1 MQKQNILKTPLP
13 PPLATTNVPANR
25 VNVAHT
31 TSEQSSLHT
40 WSIVLAGGEGE
51 RLRALTKRW
60 LGGHRPKQYCA
71 FVGQRS
77 MLQHTL
83 DRAIVLSGT
92 DRTLVVVARQH
103 APEVWDHLD
112 IIHWEQTILQPRNCG
127 TAPGIF
133 LPLAHIYMKD
143 PEAIV
148 LILPS
153 DHFVFPE
160 AGFLTA
166 LQRVV
171 ATAHR
176 LPDKLVLLGA
186 HADCPETEYG
196 WILPGSIVDQV
207 DGHIVRTVESFR
219 EKPNRPAAETLLAA
233 GGLWNTM
240 VMAARVKTLWKLG
253 EHFPTMMKAFESL
266 THYLGNERES
276 QMLDSIYETMPDI
289 NFSSHLV
296 ENIPAATVVIE
307 LRDVVWSDWGNE
319 ERITETLGRIGKTPL
334 FTKPLVVP
342 AVSPGLRTG
351 SDSESKLARREQP
364 GRVAVERHWPTP

>member
-1 MQKQNILKTPLP
+1 MQKQTILKTPLQP
-13 PPLATTNVPANR
+13 PFGT
-25 VNVAHT
+25 VAVVEDRADT
-31 TSEQSSLHT
+31 VLGTSEQPFPDT

-60 LGGHRPKQYCA
+60 LGVHRPKQYCA

-83 DRAIVLSGT
+83 DRAVVLSGT
-92 DRTLVVVARQH
+92 NRTLVVVARQH
-103 APEVWDHLD
+103 APEMWEHLD
-112 IIHWEQTILQPRNCG
+112 KIHWEQTILQPRNCG

-240 VMAARVKTLWKLG
+240 VMATRVKTLWKLG
-253 EHFPTMMKAFESL
+253 GQYPAMMKAFESL

-276 QMLDSIYETMPDI
+276 QMLDSIYESMPNI

-296 ENIPAATVVIE
+296 EKIPATTVVIE
-307 LRDVVWSDWGNE
+307 LRDVVWSDWGDE
-319 ERITETLGRIGKTPL
+319 GRITKTLGRIGKTPF
-334 FTKPLVVP
+334 FTKPPVVP

-351 SDSESKLARREQP
+351 SEGQSKLARSEQP
-364 GRVAVERHWPTP
+364 GRPAFGRHWPTP

>member
-1 MQKQNILKTPLP
+1 
-13 PPLATTNVPANR
+13 
-25 VNVAHT
+25 
-31 TSEQSSLHT
+31 
-40 WSIVLAGGEGE
+40 
-51 RLRALTKRW
+51 
-60 LGGHRPKQYCA
+60 
-71 FVGQRS
+71 

-83 DRAIVLSGT
+83 DRAVVLSGT
-92 DRTLVVVARQH
+92 DRILVVVARQH
-103 APEVWDHLD
+103 APDVWEHLD
-112 IIHWEQTILQPRNCG
+112 KIHWEQTILQPRNCG

-133 LPLAHIYMKD
+133 LPLAHIYLKD

-186 HADCPETEYG
+186 HADSPETEYG
-196 WILPGSIVDQV
+196 WIQPGPTIDWV
-207 DGHIVRTVESFR
+207 DGHAVRAVTRFR
-219 EKPNRPAAETLLAA
+219 EKPNRSDAETLLAT

-240 VMAARVKTLWKLG
+240 VMATRVKTLWELG
-253 EHFPTMMKAFESL
+253 RHIPEMMAAFGDL
-266 THYLGNERES
+266 THYLGSERES
-276 QMLDSIYETMPDI
+276 QMLDSIYESMPTA

-296 ENIPAATVVIE
+296 EKIPEGTVVVE
-307 LRDVVWSDWGNE
+307 LRGVVWSDWGNE

-334 FTKPLVVP
+334 FNWCPEVL
-342 AVSPGLRTG
+342 SLTG
-351 SDSESKLARREQP
+351 
-364 GRVAVERHWPTP
+364 ERQDRAG

>member
-1 MQKQNILKTPLP
+1 MQKQTILKTPLQP
-13 PPLATTNVPANR
+13 PFGTVAVVEDRAATALG
-25 VNVAHT
+25 
-31 TSEQSSLHT
+31 TSEQISADN

-83 DRAIVLSGT
+83 DRAVVLSGA

-112 IIHWEQTILQPRNCG
+112 KIHWEQTILQPRNCG

-133 LPLAHIYMKD
+133 LPLVHIYLKD

-186 HADCPETEYG
+186 HADYPETEYG
-196 WILPGSIVDQV
+196 WIQPGKVIDQV
-207 DGHIVRTVESFR
+207 DGYLVRTVEHFR
-219 EKPNRPAAETLLAA
+219 EKPNLSDAKTLLAA
-233 GGLWNTM
+233 DGLWNTM
-240 VMAARVKTLWKLG
+240 VMAARVRTLWELG
-253 EHFPTMMKAFESL
+253 RYVPAMMTAFAAL
-266 THYLGNERES
+266 PHYLGSERES
-276 QMLDSIYETMPDI
+276 QMLDSIYESMPDV

-296 ENIPAATVVIE
+296 ERVPAASVVVE
-307 LRDVVWSDWGNE
+307 LSGVVWSDWGNE

-342 AVSPGLRTG
+342 AVPARTPHWQR
-351 SDSESKLARREQP
+351 RREQARAP
-364 GRVAVERHWPTP
+364 

>member
-1 MQKQNILKTPLP
+1 MQKQVTLTTSLQPLFGTVGAVADPAGTTLGMEQLP
-13 PPLATTNVPANR
+13 PD
-25 VNVAHT
+25 
-31 TSEQSSLHT
+31 T

-51 RLRALTKRW
+51 RLRVLTKRW
-60 LGGHRPKQYCA
+60 LGAHRPKQYCA
-71 FVGQRS
+71 FVGNRS

-83 DRAIVLSGT
+83 DRAVVFSGT

-103 APEVWDHLD
+103 APDVWEHLD
-112 IIHWEQTILQPRNCG
+112 KIHWEQTILQPRNCG
-127 TAPGIF
+127 TGPGIF
-133 LPLAHIYMKD
+133 LPLAHIYLKN

-160 AGFLTA
+160 AGFLAA

-171 ATAHR
+171 ATARR

-186 HADCPETEYG
+186 HADSPETEYG
-196 WILPGSIVDQV
+196 WIEPGSIIERVN
-207 DGHIVRTVESFR
+207 GHVVRTVKRFR
-219 EKPNRPAAETLLAA
+219 EKPNQADAETLLAA

-240 VMAARVKTLWKLG
+240 VMAARAKTLWELG
-253 EHFPTMMKAFESL
+253 RHVPAMMTAFGDL
-266 THYLGNERES
+266 THYLGSERES
-276 QMLDSIYETMPDI
+276 EMLDSIYESMPNV

-296 ENIPAATVVIE
+296 EKIPAATVVIE

-342 AVSPGLRTG
+342 VVSSGLDTG
-351 SDSESKLARREQP
+351 SGGERRARA
-364 GRVAVERHWPTP
+364 G